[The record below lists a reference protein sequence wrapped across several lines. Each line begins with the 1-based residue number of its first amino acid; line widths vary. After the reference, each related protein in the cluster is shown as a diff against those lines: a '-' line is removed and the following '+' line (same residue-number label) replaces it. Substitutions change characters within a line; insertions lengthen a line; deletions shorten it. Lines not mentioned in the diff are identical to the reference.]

1 MAFFSKKQ
9 HEWNPPWKSAD
20 EVFSEDFSKLLIK
33 DLQYLQQNPEASKA
47 YALSNCDICPASTLP
62 PRGSLLSEIFTG
74 NNQTILRK
82 HASHHR
88 FGPNQYTMP
97 VYATEKQL
105 NDDYPGVKI
114 LDKKAG
120 VHITYNQTIYRDW
133 KGATL
138 TEKEYN
144 ALPIYLKGKPVQL
157 QQSVKVY
164 NIDNTNFKEIYQK
177 EYGDLE
183 VHHNRLEKAILE
195 EERFDASN
203 IYTDPVIEEMKNNW
217 LCKFIEEPLAQT
229 AYYTSEWNCIVL
241 PSKNRF
247 MTGKTPQEKKL
258 NGMRRISVLIHEC
271 MHSTGRKFGRKFGEK
286 FGDAEYVREEFVAE
300 IGTLMTGLLLGLP
313 PQILRDN
320 ECYISSWLRAA
331 KKNPNYVKSVLKDA
345 RKASR
350 EFINQYN
357 IQAKKLKKPTIKL
370 LPEPEKNPLISRI
383 LSGIS
388 NLSQRFVNMFS
399 HHSGWNQQSSPDKT
413 TKVSEK
419 KPKAALNPHDTRKS
433 SMEKEA
439 PAVSVRKTVTA
450 MQAETPAAAERTTKL
465 AGADG
470 NGRPNI
476 DGGAAQRAF
485 LEQVVAAANPGVSK
499 EELAK
504 ITANVIAIAENTKSK
519 IMAADSKTKSL
530 NEKHYSKSCNSRENL
545 QR

>member
-33 DLQYLQQNPEASKA
+33 DLQYLQQNPEAWKV

-74 NNQTILRK
+74 NNQTILRM

-88 FGPNQYTMP
+88 FGPNEYTMP

-164 NIDNTNFKEIYQK
+164 NIDNTNFKKIYPK
-177 EYGDLE
+177 EYSDLE
-183 VHHNRLEKAILE
+183 AHHNRLEKAILE
-195 EERFDASN
+195 EERFDAGN

-217 LCKFIEEPLAQT
+217 LCEVYEEPLAQT
-229 AYYTSEWNCIVL
+229 AYYSSAGNCIWL

-271 MHSTGRKFGRKFGEK
+271 MHSTARKFGRKFGKK
-286 FGDAEYVREEFVAE
+286 FGDAKYAREELVAE

-313 PQILRDN
+313 PQILRNN
-320 ECYISSWLRAA
+320 ECYISSWL
-331 KKNPNYVKSVLKDA
+331 KSCQKNPNYVKSVLKDA

-370 LPEPEKNPLISRI
+370 LPEKNPLISRI

-504 ITANVIAIAENTKSK
+504 ITAAVIAIAENTKSK

-530 NEKHYSKSCNSRENL
+530 NEKHYSKSCNSRKNL

>member
-33 DLQYLQQNPEASKA
+33 DLQYLQQNPEAWKV

-62 PRGSLLSEIFTG
+62 PRGSLLSEIFTE
-74 NNQTILRK
+74 NNQTILRM

-88 FGPNQYTMP
+88 FGPNEYTMP

-164 NIDNTNFKEIYQK
+164 NIDNTNFKKIYPK
-177 EYGDLE
+177 EYSDLE
-183 VHHNRLEKAILE
+183 AHHNRLEKAILE
-195 EERFDASN
+195 EERFDAGN

-217 LCKFIEEPLAQT
+217 LCEVYEEPLAQT
-229 AYYTSEWNCIVL
+229 AYYSSAGNCIWL

-271 MHSTGRKFGRKFGEK
+271 MHSTARKFGRKFGKK
-286 FGDAEYVREEFVAE
+286 FGDAKYAREELVAE

-313 PQILRDN
+313 PQILRNN
-320 ECYISSWLRAA
+320 ECYISSWL
-331 KKNPNYVKSVLKDA
+331 KSCQKNPNYVKSVLKDA

-357 IQAKKLKKPTIKL
+357 IQAKKTQEANNKAPAR
-370 LPEPEKNPLISRI
+370 EKSTHQQNTVR
-383 LSGIS
+383 
-388 NLSQRFVNMFS
+388 
-399 HHSGWNQQSSPDKT
+399 HQQSLSAICKYVQP
-413 TKVSEK
+413 SQWLE
-419 KPKAALNPHDTRKS
+419 
-433 SMEKEA
+433 
-439 PAVSVRKTVTA
+439 PAVFS
-450 MQAETPAAAERTTKL
+450 
-465 AGADG
+465 
-470 NGRPNI
+470 
-476 DGGAAQRAF
+476 
-485 LEQVVAAANPGVSK
+485 
-499 EELAK
+499 
-504 ITANVIAIAENTKSK
+504 
-519 IMAADSKTKSL
+519 
-530 NEKHYSKSCNSRENL
+530 
-545 QR
+545 